1 MSKSGEDLALSER
14 QARILH
20 ALCREYMASG
30 RPAASSSVSRALG
43 LRWSSATI
51 RNELVALELLGYVYQ
66 PHQSAGRLPTSRGLG
81 FYIRGL
87 PLASEPPPTMRRVVD
102 HSLAPR
108 VSGPSDMRTTARVLS
123 ELVGCVAV
131 AFIGEPRRAVMQH
144 LTLLVMQGSYALV
157 TLTLDDGTI
166 SRHPLRLDSRLLE
179 SADAAAIG
187 GLQERL
193 RELCIGKTLDEARV
207 FLEHRVTDEEAR
219 FDRWLGESLR
229 LGLLLCTMAN
239 LDPLW
244 LQVAGRRLLAQSTA
258 TGFGSVDA
266 LAHIL
271 GLLEDYHQL
280 AEVLCQLLPE
290 RRGDDP
296 HAEVRLGRDL
306 GSLLVTDEG
315 AGMPSMS
322 LVGCRLPNHSGD
334 EKTGAVVLLGPDR
347 MDYEAVIP
355 LVEYAAQALAS
366 RTCA

>member
-1 MSKSGEDLALSER
+1 MSQSGEDQALSER

-51 RNELVALELLGYVYQ
+51 RNELVALEILGYVYQ
-66 PHQSAGRLPTSRGLG
+66 PHQSAGRLPTGRGLG

-87 PLASEPPPTMRRVVD
+87 PLASEPPPTVRRVVD
-102 HSLAPR
+102 HSLASR
-108 VSGPSDMRTTARVLS
+108 VSGASDMRTTARVLS
-123 ELVGCVAV
+123 EMVGCVAV

-144 LTLLVMQGSYALV
+144 LTLLVMQGCALV

-187 GLQERL
+187 RLQERL

-207 FLEHRVTDEEAR
+207 SLERKVTDEEAR

-244 LQVAGRRLLAQSTA
+244 LQVAGRRLLAQSTT

-280 AEVLCQLLPE
+280 AEVLCQLLPA

-306 GSLLVTDEG
+306 GSLLVTEEG
-315 AGMPSMS
+315 AGLPSMS